1 MAASLSCTA
10 CRPAAQPWRTTK
22 PQGRAQSSQAIKRG
36 DVCIVRA
43 ALQEEKIITADA
55 VTADLRKYR
64 SLLPP
69 FFSRA
74 TTLEE
79 YDKDGLWSM
88 TQPFNLLGLDI
99 KLRMV
104 IARLPDGSLLLVNPI
119 APTPELL
126 EQLAGLG
133 GEVKHILLPSA
144 SPEHWMYS
152 TALSNQFPEATLWAA
167 PGLLEGRGLPIP
179 FFQRMVSSIRPRSK
193 VMGVDP
199 LPPELEGQVETE
211 LLAVPFFIEMAVVLP
226 QYRALLLAD
235 TGFCMSAED
244 YAGASKANV
253 DAASKMGVW
262 DRLGPVTRN
271 VFEANPKVGKEWVDA
286 VLARSNWDVVIPAH
300 ATAPIADGPRAFK
313 DCFDFLF

>member
-104 IARLPDGSLLLVNPI
+104 IAWLPDGSLLLVNPI

-126 EQLAGLG
+126 EKLAGLG

-144 SPEHWMYS
+144 SPEHW
-152 TALSNQFPEATLWAA
+152 
-167 PGLLEGRGLPIP
+167 
-179 FFQRMVSSIRPRSK
+179 
-193 VMGVDP
+193 
-199 LPPELEGQVETE
+199 
-211 LLAVPFFIEMAVVLP
+211 
-226 QYRALLLAD
+226 
-235 TGFCMSAED
+235 
-244 YAGASKANV
+244 
-253 DAASKMGVW
+253 
-262 DRLGPVTRN
+262 
-271 VFEANPKVGKEWVDA
+271 
-286 VLARSNWDVVIPAH
+286 
-300 ATAPIADGPRAFK
+300 
-313 DCFDFLF
+313 